1 MENWDK
7 TNRRYTK
14 SCLLTNTILSF
25 NITVTNISQY
35 IKKKN
40 KVRISSV
47 FLKVQYCM
55 STIPW
60 YSKSFKC
67 YDKTY

>member
-7 TNRRYTK
+7 SNRRYTK

-25 NITVTNISQY
+25 NITVTNIFQY

-40 KVRISSV
+40 IVRISSV

-55 STIPW
+55 STNPW

>member
-25 NITVTNISQY
+25 NITVTNIFQY

-67 YDKTY
+67 NDKTY